1 MANLEEDLDKPGVA
15 PGGDQHFT
23 SSTRADTPVPV
34 TIQSALLPRRIRC
47 RLLDECM
54 RMWIGMVRL
63 LLLVGLLLPLSI
75 SLPAGAADVRMAFG
89 DNLPPYI
96 LGSSRISGKQP

>member
-1 MANLEEDLDKPGVA
+1 
-15 PGGDQHFT
+15 
-23 SSTRADTPVPV
+23 
-34 TIQSALLPRRIRC
+34 
-47 RLLDECM
+47 
-54 RMWIGMVRL
+54 MWIGMVRL